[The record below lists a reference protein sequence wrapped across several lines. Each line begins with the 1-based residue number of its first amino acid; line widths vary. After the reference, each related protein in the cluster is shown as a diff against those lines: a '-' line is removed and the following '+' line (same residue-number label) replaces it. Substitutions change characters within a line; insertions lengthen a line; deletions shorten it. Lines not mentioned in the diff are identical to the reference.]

1 MSDHLFRL
9 LERLQ
14 KLDDQLRRAQRL
26 PIRQDS
32 DRQEIA
38 RLTLM
43 KSALRHRLTRLSARP
58 ARMPAH

>member
-14 KLDDQLRRAQRL
+14 KLDDQLRRAQRQ
-26 PIRQDS
+26 RK

-43 KSALRHRLTRLSARP
+43 KSALRHRLARLSARS
-58 ARMPAH
+58 AFIRAMPAY